1 MSKAGR
7 LLDKYW
13 VLYYVVY
20 AGLSVFHLIQLW
32 NRLPQESRSDRV
44 VAFFGTTGALSDA
57 FGTSAGIAVLFLVF
71 VEGIGRMALLIP
83 ATIKR
88 IKREGKREGKREERR
103 ASRQRMKEALERF
116 GVEQDGVKHLPMTP
130 EVQAFL
136 NVVSDPD

>member
-7 LLDKYW
+7 LLEKYW
-13 VLYYVVY
+13 VLYYAVY

-32 NRLPQESRSDRV
+32 NRLPQESSSDRV
-44 VAFFGTTGALSDA
+44 VAFLGTTSALSDA

-88 IKREGKREGKREERR
+88 IKREGKREERR

-116 GVEQDGVKHLPMTP
+116 GVEQDGVRHLPMTP

-136 NVVSDPD
+136 NAVSDSD

>member
-88 IKREGKREGKREERR
+88 IKREGKREGREERR
-103 ASRQRMKEALERF
+103 ASSGKGSGKNA
-116 GVEQDGVKHLPMTP
+116 GHP
-130 EVQAFL
+130 A
-136 NVVSDPD
+136 NA

>member
-88 IKREGKREGKREERR
+88 IKREGKREERR